1 MLRRVSLRTKLVATV
16 VVLVIAAEAGFGVA
30 TTVLMRDHLLD
41 ELDRELTETVER
53 LRVAGPLAF
62 FNPGLP
68 AVGQVDPPAACQP
81 LPSDYLVYVRS
92 PAQGF
97 GVATYC
103 EELYSDENLPPLPT
117 DLEEA
122 LKVLSPAER
131 LCVSMCYGAGL
142 SHGEAAD
149 ALNLPLGTVKSHVK
163 RGLDKLRARLAPPGD
178 ARGASDGA
186 VLEGRRSNG

>member
-1 MLRRVSLRTKLVATV
+1 
-16 VVLVIAAEAGFGVA
+16 
-30 TTVLMRDHLLD
+30 DHLLD
-41 ELDRELTETVER
+41 ELDRELTETVGR

-103 EELYSDENLPPLPT
+103 EELYSAQTLPPRPT
-117 DLEEA
+117 GLEEG
-122 LKVLSPAER
+122 LKLGGDPGSVPPLDDASRWRKVGSVVPPCGVQPGSPLRGDQVVLLVVAQN
-131 LCVSMCYGAGL
+131 MAGVD
-142 SHGEAAD
+142 AA
-149 ALNLPLGTVKSHVK
+149 
-163 RGLDKLRARLAPPGD
+163 
-178 ARGASDGA
+178 
-186 VLEGRRSNG
+186 